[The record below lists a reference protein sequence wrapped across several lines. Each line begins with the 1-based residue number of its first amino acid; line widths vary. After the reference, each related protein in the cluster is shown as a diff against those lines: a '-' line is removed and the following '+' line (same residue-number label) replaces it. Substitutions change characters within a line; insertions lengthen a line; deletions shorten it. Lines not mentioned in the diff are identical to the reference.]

1 MAFHECMW
9 MVGVKFPGLR
19 VNEGDTFS
27 YCPHLLR
34 AEFGEALETISG
46 ENPFGHCSSLTRIA
60 IPLKANLFDGI
71 FDQCRDLARVDLVG
85 SIHDIVSSFHLKTWK
100 DDMTNKINQI
110 NLDLPALDMSV
121 KTMAIHE
128 WMQSLLEEVDY
139 YKTLHLQ

>member
-9 MVGVKFPGLR
+9 MVGVKFSGLR
-19 VNEGDTFS
+19 VIERDTFS

-46 ENPFGHCSSLTRIA
+46 ESSLTRIA
-60 IPLKANLFDGI
+60 IPLKATLFYGI
-71 FDQCRDLARVDLVG
+71 FDQCRDLARVDL
-85 SIHDIVSSFHLKTWK
+85 HDIVSSDHLKTWI

-128 WMQSLLEEVDY
+128 WMQ
-139 YKTLHLQ
+139 

>member
-1 MAFHECMW
+1 MHVDGGGEISW
-9 MVGVKFPGLR
+9 IESHR
-19 VNEGDTFS
+19 RDTFS

-60 IPLKANLFDGI
+60 IPLKANLFDGT
-71 FDQCRDLARVDLVG
+71 VDLVG
-85 SIHDIVSSFHLKTWK
+85 SIHDIVSSFHLKTWI